1 MDEIEIEFP
10 DKSKKKFKKGVTGAQ
25 IAKNVGERLYKAALA
40 VEVNGRETDLN
51 APINENAKV
60 NILTFESEK
69 GKRILWHSASHLMA
83 KAVKRVYPD
92 AVVTIGPSIEEGFY
106 YDFDVQSPF
115 TESDLK
121 KIEDELE
128 KVIKEKNVF
137 EKKEMDKKEAIE
149 LFKKNSYKQELIND
163 LLENEPVSVY
173 SIPEFMDLCKGP
185 HIPDSAKIGAVK
197 ILKIS
202 GAYWRADSKNKM
214 LQRVYGIAFPEK
226 KMLEKWVKQREEAEK
241 RNHVKLGKEL
251 ELFSLQKEAPG
262 TAFFHPNGT
271 IVLNE
276 MMQFVRKELFK
287 RNYVEVMGP
296 IILHKSLW
304 LKSGHWDHYKENMYF
319 TKIDEDDY
327 AVKPMNC
334 PGHLLIYNSKRH
346 SYKDLP
352 MRMAEFGIVHRH
364 ELSGVLNGLFRVRKF
379 TQDDAHVFC
388 TEEQLNEEIVKLI
401 ELVEEIYSAF
411 GFKEYEVELSTRPQK
426 SLGSDEIWE
435 KSTNALEE
443 TLKQKKA
450 VYKINEGQ
458 GAFYGPKIDFHI
470 KDSLGRRWQLG
481 TIQVDFSMPMR
492 FELKYIGKDDKEHQ
506 PIMIHRAI
514 LGSLERFFGIL
525 IEHYAGAFPLWLSPR
540 QVMVIPVS
548 EKHVAHAEKVNEELR
563 KNFIRSELNSKNDTV
578 GYKIREAQ
586 LAKIN
591 YSMVVGD
598 KEIEKN
604 EVNVRDRKG
613 EQKTMKLTEF
623 ITIVKTEIEEK
634 KI

>member
-591 YSMVVGD
+591 YSLVVGD